1 MNCPSRPE
9 PEGPDFNQNPSSLAA
24 DLTTRQDLN
33 GIVNSRIL
41 RRMVENEIE
50 NVEGGDPD
58 GEKKVAVKERAVA
71 VVGHVTELATRDA
84 DGSGDES
91 GGGGGR
97 WVSVSMKC
105 LLKSRDMVVK
115 FGTFV
120 GPGFMVCSPPLSSIQ
135 HTKNISKI
143 AVAYIDPGNYS
154 TDVAAGATY
163 RFKLLFIVLMSN
175 VFAVFLQSLCIK
187 FGSVSG
193 LNLAEACREFL
204 PKWLNISLYIM
215 AEAAVSYSSSK
226 F

>member
-50 NVEGGDPD
+50 NVGGGDPD
-58 GEKKVAVKERAVA
+58 GANGGEEGKKEAVTER
-71 VVGHVTELATRDA
+71 VVEVLGHVTELATRDA

-105 LLKSRDMVVK
+105 LLKAREMVVK

-120 GPGFMVCSPPLSSIQ
+120 GPGFMVCSPPLSLY
-135 HTKNISKI
+135 NILK
-143 AVAYIDPGNYS
+143 
-154 TDVAAGATY
+154 T
-163 RFKLLFIVLMSN
+163 
-175 VFAVFLQSLCIK
+175 SL
-187 FGSVSG
+187 
-193 LNLAEACREFL
+193 R
-204 PKWLNISLYIM
+204 
-215 AEAAVSYSSSK
+215 
-226 F
+226 